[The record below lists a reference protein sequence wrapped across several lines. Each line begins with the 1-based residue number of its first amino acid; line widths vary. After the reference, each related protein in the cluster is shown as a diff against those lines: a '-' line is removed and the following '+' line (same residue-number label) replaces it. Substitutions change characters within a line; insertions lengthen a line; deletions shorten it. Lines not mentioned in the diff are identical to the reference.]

1 MIQEADRV
9 EISILTD
16 NYTDLLMMQGNE
28 VTRRPQIPP
37 PKALLAEHGLSCL
50 INVSIGSHQHCILLD
65 AGISSECLIHN
76 AQLMNI
82 DLSRIEGVVLSHGH
96 FDHFGGLPGLLNTLQ
111 KKIPVYLHPDAFLE
125 RRMNLPAI
133 GRTVG
138 IPRLDENVLTAAGG
152 TIHPVRTSSHLASDL
167 LLTTGEVVR
176 TTPFEKGFPS
186 AEAKIDGSWVVDPFH
201 DDQGLIINVKGR
213 GLVVLSGCAH
223 AGIINTVEHA
233 RKITGT
239 EKVHAV
245 MGGFHLTGPLFEPIL
260 LPTIDEMKRIHPD
273 YIIPMHC
280 TGWKAITQFAKEMPG
295 SFILNTVGT
304 TYMFGDFPSG

>member
-1 MIQEADRV
+1 MSDMIREADRL

-50 INVSIGSHQHCILLD
+50 IKVSAGSDQHCILMD

-76 AQLMNI
+76 AHLMNI
-82 DLSRIEGVVLSHGH
+82 DLSMIEGVVLSHGH
-96 FDHFGGLPGLLNTLQ
+96 FDHFGGLPGFLGVLP
-111 KKIPVYLHPDAFLE
+111 KKTPVYLHPDAFLE
-125 RRMNLPAI
+125 RRLNLPAI
-133 GRTVG
+133 GRPVS
-138 IPRLDENVLTAAGG
+138 IPRLDENVLKNAGG
-152 TIHPVRTSSHLASDL
+152 MINRVSTISHLASDL
-167 LLTTGEVVR
+167 ILTTGEVAR

-186 AEAKIDGSWVVDPFH
+186 AEAKIGGNWVVDPFH
-201 DDQGLIINVKGR
+201 DDQGLIVNVKGK

-233 RKITGT
+233 RKITGVT
-239 EKVHAV
+239 KVHAV
-245 MGGFHLTGPLFEPIL
+245 LGGFHLTGPLFDPIIQ
-260 LPTIDEMKRIHPD
+260 PTINEMKRINPN

-304 TYMFGDFPSG
+304 TYVFGG